1 MSAAKIER
9 NEAGIIEVSGA
20 LEFGLVVG
28 LLKSSQRFFTG
39 EGDLLFNLSKVN
51 KTDSAGLA
59 LLVEWLALAKKSKQA
74 LSFQD
79 IPKQM
84 LDIARV
90 SGLDDILPIV

>member
-1 MSAAKIER
+1 MSAAKIEL
-9 NEAGIIEVSGA
+9 NDEGIIEVSGA

-74 LSFQD
+74 LYFQD

>member
-1 MSAAKIER
+1 MSAARVEL
-9 NEAGIIEVSGA
+9 NDAGTIEVSGA
-20 LEFGLVVG
+20 LEFGLVAD
-28 LLKSSQRFFTG
+28 LLKSSQRFFSG
-39 EGDLLFNLSKVN
+39 EGDLVFNLSGVN

-59 LLVEWLALAKKSKQA
+59 LLVEWAVMAKKSEQA

-90 SGLDDILPIV
+90 SGLDEILPIV